1 MKNRFVTCCSRRLVW
16 PLLAVLAGCQTTPP
30 PTADLSDAAVR
41 IDQAVAADAQTH
53 APVELQF
60 ARDKLAR
67 AEALMVEK
75 DFAPAMRLI
84 AEARADA
91 DLAMVRARAAR
102 LRAQVTQTI
111 RANEALR
118 SELLGRSGQ

>member
-1 MKNRFVTCCSRRLVW
+1 MFGA
-16 PLLAVLAGCQTTPP
+16 LLGCQTTPP
-30 PTADLSDAAVR
+30 PTSDVADAEVR
-41 IDQAVAADAQTH
+41 IEQAVAAEAETH

-67 AEALMVEK
+67 AQALIDER

-84 AEARADA
+84 AESRADA
-91 DLAMVRARAAR
+91 DLAAMRASAAR
-102 LRAQVTQTI
+102 LRAEVTQKT

-118 SELLGRSGQ
+118 SELLGRNAP

>member
-1 MKNRFVTCCSRRLVW
+1 VFAA
-16 PLLAVLAGCQTTPP
+16 LLGCQTTPP
-30 PTADLSDAAVR
+30 PTSDVSDAELR
-41 IDQAVAADAQTH
+41 IEQAVAAEAETH

-60 ARDKLAR
+60 ARDKLAK
-67 AEALMVEK
+67 AQALIDEK

-84 AEARADA
+84 AESRADA

-102 LRAQVTQTI
+102 LRAEVTLKT

-118 SELLGRSGQ
+118 AELLGRSAP